1 MLKNLKLH
9 AFLVGTGVVVAA
21 LVYYHVSFVKTQ
33 RELQRNQ
40 DYIQYMT
47 TVVEVKSQQIT
58 SLERQLAV
66 TEELIIADKARVE
79 QLIKDSAELNEKLLK
94 DRGRVQE
101 IVIVERA
108 RRVPAQVEIEVNDLT
123 NEVFTNLNEKSAL
136 FYQELQ

>member
-1 MLKNLKLH
+1 M
-9 AFLVGTGVVVAA
+9 VVAA
-21 LVYYHVSFVKTQ
+21 IAYYHVSFVKTQ

-108 RRVPAQVEIEVNDLT
+108 RRVPAQVQIEVNDLT
-123 NEVFTNLNEKSAL
+123 NKVFTNLNEKSAL

>member
-1 MLKNLKLH
+1 M
-9 AFLVGTGVVVAA
+9 VVAA
-21 LVYYHVSFVKTQ
+21 IAYYHVSFVKTQ

-108 RRVPAQVEIEVNDLT
+108 RRVPAQVQIEVNDLT